1 MTSLVIRY
9 SSMGDIVLGAAV
21 TEALAPVIFLTLE
34 RYAVLAA
41 ALPGVVEVRTHEQ
54 FGKKAFA
61 GVDQIIDL
69 HRSPRSRWATLGA
82 TVPVRRIERFDLRRR
97 ARVALKW
104 DPAPPVIDR
113 YAAAAGVQPAP
124 LPWLPAADGDA
135 LLLFPAAAHPTKRWP
150 IDRFVAL
157 ARRWT
162 GPVVAMGGPDDH
174 ALLQQLN
181 SGVESGVE
189 IIAED
194 GFQQTLKAMRR
205 GRVAVGGDTGLTHL
219 AAASG
224 VHTIPIFGP
233 THSTDGFWSH
243 PTQPIEVDLECRP
256 CSRHGGAQCPIGDFA
271 CMTHISVDR
280 VWAAVQAAP

>member
-9 SSMGDIVLGAAV
+9 SSMGDIVLGAAI
-21 TEALAPVIFLTLE
+21 TEALAPVVFLTLE
-34 RYAVLAA
+34 RYAELAA

-54 FGKKAFA
+54 FGKNAFE
-61 GVDQIIDL
+61 GVEQIIDL

-82 TVPVRRIERFDLRRR
+82 KVPIRRINRFDLRRR
-97 ARVALKW
+97 ARVAFKW
-104 DPAPPVIDR
+104 NPAPPVIDR

-181 SGVESGVE
+181 SAVESGVE
-189 IIAED
+189 IIAEA
-194 GFQQTLKAMRR
+194 GFQQTLKAIQR

-233 THSTDGFWSH
+233 THSSDGFWSH
-243 PTQPIEVDLECRP
+243 PTPPIEVDLECRP
-256 CSRHGGAQCPIGDFA
+256 CTRHGGAQCPIGDFA

>member
-21 TEALAPVIFLTLE
+21 TEALAPVVFLTLE
-34 RYAVLAA
+34 RYADLAA

-54 FGKKAFA
+54 FGNKAFS

-69 HRSPRSRWATLGA
+69 QRSPRSRWATLGA
-82 TVPVRRIERFDLRRR
+82 KVPIRRIDRFDLRRR
-97 ARVALKW
+97 ARVAFKW
-104 DPAPPVIDR
+104 GPAPPVIDR
-113 YAAAAGVQPAP
+113 YATAAGVLPART
-124 LPWLPAADGDA
+124 PWLPAADGNA

-150 IDRFVAL
+150 IDRFVTL
-157 ARRWT
+157 AQRWT
-162 GPVVAMGGPDDH
+162 GSVIAMGGPEDH
-174 ALLQQLN
+174 ALLEQLN
-181 SGVESGVE
+181 REVNSVVE
-189 IIAED
+189 IVAEA
-194 GFQQTLKAMRR
+194 GFQQTLKAIRR

-243 PTQPIEVDLECRP
+243 PYPPIEVDLECRP
-256 CSRHGGAQCPIGDFA
+256 CTRHGGAQCPIGDLA